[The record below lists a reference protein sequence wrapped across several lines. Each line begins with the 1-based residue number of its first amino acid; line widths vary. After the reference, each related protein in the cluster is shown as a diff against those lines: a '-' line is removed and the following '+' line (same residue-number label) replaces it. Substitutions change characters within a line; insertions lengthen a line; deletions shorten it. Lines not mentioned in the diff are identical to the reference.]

1 MSDPSVNDA
10 VAHGSEEEKRPGA
23 QPTGVAEV
31 TPHRR
36 TLTLVYPR
44 LTNDLLKPIEP
55 QATQRSVTGIKWF
68 LVVFA
73 ILSSAFLFAL
83 DNSIV
88 ADIQPRIIQTFV
100 GSIDKLPWLSVAF
113 ALGGAASTL
122 VWAST
127 YSTFDAKHLYL
138 SAVVLFEI
146 GSALCGSA
154 NKMDVLIFGRA
165 LAGLGGAGLYVGVL
179 TLLSACTNAAERPLY
194 VASTGLTWGFG
205 AVLG

>member
-1 MSDPSVNDA
+1 MSDPAVHDA
-10 VAHGSEEEKRPGA
+10 ANGGNEEEKRLGA
-23 QPTGVAEV
+23 QATDAEV
-31 TPHRR
+31 PAQSS
-36 TLTLVYPR
+36 
-44 LTNDLLKPIEP
+44 E
-55 QATQRSVTGIKWF
+55 RSITGIKWF
-68 LVVFA
+68 LVVIG

-88 ADIQPRIIQTFV
+88 ADIQPRIIRTFV

-122 VWAST
+122 VWASA
-127 YSTFDAKHLYL
+127 YSTFNAKHLYIT
-138 SAVVLFEI
+138 AVIVFEV

-179 TLLSACTNAAERPLY
+179 TLLSACTSAAERPLY
-194 VASTGLTWGFG
+194 VASTGLVWGFG